1 MIPNHTDSL
10 SEPLL
15 CNCEKEAEGDALHSL
30 ISGVNVFDDSSN
42 VCSTHSLSQEK
53 SYISRPNSSEFLS
66 PEHLECDLN
75 LSCSLPDLEVHSISP
90 LLQQENHGMYQ
101 TALHTATEAQLAE
114 PLLQSYHDNE
124 NSSTVSNIQDVIQQ
138 QKKSR
143 NITPILI
150 YTFVVFAARSLWNQ
164 SVIAAYVY
172 LLKSDDPKFVGLLT
186 GVMGMTQL
194 FSSFPAGYLADKYR
208 RDFML
213 KIGSAVGF
221 VAAFCTF
228 VAARSESFILL
239 GSALSIWGLF
249 WGICNTTTTALF
261 ADSIPNGERSY
272 WFTRRSMARS
282 LGGSC
287 GPIMALIMFLKLGND
302 WTKSQC
308 ASVIC
313 IGQCLC
319 VPGLLLLC
327 FMNDDYCINH
337 EDNSTPD
344 TEVETNHDTN
354 HGDYDA
360 DEQSDIEEQPDL
372 GEALEEEAIDSTH
385 ENTMVSEEVMSERG
399 IFCIPS
405 ERVIPVLVAS
415 SDVLGGL
422 AAGMSIRYFP
432 IFFLDNLQL
441 SPVSVQVIFIVSTL
455 CMTAMTRLS
464 QWVGTKLGRIQTT
477 LLFKWSG
484 ILLLFTMVASFNYGF
499 SPLFICILFV
509 IRFSVMNAPGA
520 LTRSVLMDN
529 VPRHERAKWS
539 ALESVT
545 MFSWAGSA
553 ALGGLLVNWNG
564 ILFNFTFTAW
574 FQLFSTIPLLLV
586 YDRVREER
594 VSLL

>member
-1 MIPNHTDSL
+1 MIPNRINSL

-15 CNCEKEAEGDALHSL
+15 HECEQKDEDRDANNLLTSQLNPLDGSSNLHS
-30 ISGVNVFDDSSN
+30 SGHEKNSTSRPCLHTTHSSMYLEYELN
-42 VCSTHSLSQEK
+42 SSCSTLNHTVDP
-53 SYISRPNSSEFLS
+53 IN
-66 PEHLECDLN
+66 HLFQL
-75 LSCSLPDLEVHSISP
+75 
-90 LLQQENHGMYQ
+90 ENHGMCQ
-101 TALHTATEAQLAE
+101 TALHTATEDQLVE
-114 PLLQSYHDNE
+114 PLLPSSEDNE
-124 NSSTVSNIQDVIQQ
+124 NSSTVSNIQDIIE
-138 QKKSR
+138 KEKSR

-150 YTFVVFAARSLWNQ
+150 YTFIVFAARSLWNQ

-208 RDFML
+208 RDFVL
-213 KIGSAVGF
+213 KVGSAIGF
-221 VAAFCTF
+221 IAAFCTF
-228 VAARSESFILL
+228 IAARSESFILL
-239 GSALSIWGLF
+239 GCALSIWGLF
-249 WGICNTTTTALF
+249 WGICNTSTTALF
-261 ADSIPNGERSY
+261 ADSIPDGERSY
-272 WFTRRSMARS
+272 WFTRRSMVRS

-287 GPIMALIMFLKLGND
+287 GPIMALAMFLKLGND

-319 VPGLLLLC
+319 VPGLVLLC
-327 FMNDDYCINH
+327 FMNDDFCINH

-344 TEVETNHDTN
+344 TEAETNHDTN
-354 HGDYDA
+354 HGYD
-360 DEQSDIEEQPDL
+360 DRDDQSDIEEQHDYA
-372 GEALEEEAIDSTH
+372 EVTHEEEEQTESAN
-385 ENTMVSEEVMSERG
+385 ENIMPSEEVVMDQG
-399 IFCIPS
+399 LFCIPS

-432 IFFLDNLQL
+432 IFFLDNLRL
-441 SPVSVQVIFIVSTL
+441 TPVHVQVIFIVSTL
-455 CMTAMTRLS
+455 CMTCMTRLS
-464 QWVGTKLGRIQTT
+464 QWVGTNLGRIQTT

-484 ILLLFTMVASFNYGF
+484 IFLLFAMVTLFNNGA
-499 SPLFICILFV
+499 SPLHICILFV

-529 VPRHERAKWS
+529 VPKHERAKWS

-564 ILFNFTFTAW
+564 ILFNFIFTAW

-586 YDRVREER
+586 SGR
-594 VSLL
+594 VSKENSPLV